1 MGKFICDT
9 WVITLYILSISSWRH
24 SLSHEQECLK
34 KRKNSKQW
42 NSLSTVFSLHAPLSP
57 KILSLLHHSIRFFY
71 YIKDSTIVLKIKPST
86 SPAGWLHVKS
96 RWSSHDAMVP
106 DHSRSADQLVN
117 NIYIQYE
124 NLITSVKRNRKP
136 IFCTEA
142 MLYNN
147 HCNKSYKRVEVDVS
161 TPFLKRYFLSIL

>member
-1 MGKFICDT
+1 
-9 WVITLYILSISSWRH
+9 
-24 SLSHEQECLK
+24 
-34 KRKNSKQW
+34 
-42 NSLSTVFSLHAPLSP
+42 
-57 KILSLLHHSIRFFY
+57 
-71 YIKDSTIVLKIKPST
+71 
-86 SPAGWLHVKS
+86 
-96 RWSSHDAMVP
+96 MVP

-161 TPFLKRYFLSIL
+161 TPFLVKKKGIFCLYFNHTKDRQCTCTLADINFYDSELLIPLIILMITGCGLFAKEKTANFSYILR